1 MEFSSKYNKEISSVE
16 KLRILRQR
24 DAQKFIETAEKDIN
38 YLKELANNLSAT
50 EKKEIYKTIGII
62 QNEYLNKE
70 NNAER

>member
-50 EKKEIYKTIGII
+50 EKEEIYKTIGII